1 MDCSAFRE
9 GCPELLAHQSA
20 GGEGRRA
27 ELDAH
32 KASCA
37 ECAAY
42 FDELAQALTALRPSA
57 RVSAT
62 PHFKEKVMNS
72 IAAIDTA
79 DAEVKR
85 VAHQSQSRIWK
96 LGAAAAIA
104 ATVLA
109 GVLFFAG
116 RGHKNEPG
124 IKPAAFTILSQ
135 AFANE
140 ESLYGGNE
148 VVHMATRIVVKTVA
162 DPEVAGIRWLPVA
175 TIKASGKPSFD
186 QLSLP
191 AKPGEEY
198 TVREDSWFDPVTRK
212 CARVITAHN
221 KLVFA
226 NSYDG
231 EAVYLLET
239 DAAGVQSVTR
249 TPVEQGFALPKDA
262 SSFLGITSGYARLLK
277 PENQNLVT
285 NEGACKLSDGS
296 DGQALRVGMPAGG
309 PSGMTT
315 YWVFR
320 LRASDGTIGEVEWML
335 NGKPLLFVERMSL
348 QRGATDASWDLSAF
362 KARLSTG
369 GGDASK
375 PAVHSEGLIIDASLE
390 SALKKAEY
398 EAYVL
403 AQPPS
408 WTSGGKIVDVAE
420 PDPQHRIFSVVY
432 PAASGR
438 TVTLVQAYTM
448 NRMIK
453 ERPRTAQLVYT
464 SPNGCKVWSDESYL
478 PVASGML
485 GLASV
490 VTHASPG
497 KNVSGYLVETPSAT
511 AILLAVNGAL
521 SDDEL
526 KGLVDSL
533 VPGKSAPSSAGLK
546 HGDEPSKPTVM
557 TDMVKPDV
565 TVDAMVKGADFET
578 YIPSE
583 APSWTDKR
591 VIEDILDVAS
601 PPHRM
606 YGITYVANDG
616 RHVVLVQSYTY
627 NAALGPSAK
636 TGTLVYTAPNG
647 CKVWGSDK
655 GKWLA
660 GILLQSVSNVTGSAP
675 ADGRVGYLIETPAGT
690 FPALAVNGALSD
702 SELHSIVDSLI
713 RAKEYK
719 GQ

>member
-9 GCPELLAHQSA
+9 GCPELLAHQSERGDA
-20 GGEGRRA
+20 SRA

-42 FDELAQALTALRPSA
+42 FDGLVGALTALRPST
-57 RVSAT
+57 RVSASPT
-62 PHFKEKVMNS
+62 FKEKVMTD
-72 IAAIDTA
+72 IAAFDNA
-79 DAEVKR
+79 DAGEKR
-85 VAHQSQSRIWK
+85 VVHQSHMRIWK

-135 AFANE
+135 AVANE
-140 ESLYGGNE
+140 ESLYGGDE
-148 VVHMATRIVVKTVA
+148 VVHMATRIVVKAVA

-175 TIKASGKPSFD
+175 TIKASGKTSYD

-191 AKPGEEY
+191 ATPGEEY
-198 TVREDSWFDPVTRK
+198 TVREDSWFDPATRK
-212 CARVITAHN
+212 SARVITAHN

-239 DAAGVQSVTR
+239 DAAGVQSITR

-277 PENQNLVT
+277 QENKDLVT
-285 NEGACKLSDGS
+285 DQGACKLSDGS

-320 LRASDGTIGEVEWML
+320 LRTSDGTIGETEWML
-335 NGKPLLFVERMSL
+335 NGKSLLFVERMSL

-362 KARLSTG
+362 KARLATG
-369 GGDASK
+369 GGNAAK

-398 EAYVL
+398 EAYLL

-408 WTSGGKIVDVAE
+408 WTSGGKIIDAAE
-420 PDPQHRIFSVVY
+420 PDPQHRIFAVVY
-432 PAASGR
+432 PATSGR
-438 TVTLVQAYTM
+438 TVTVVQSYTM

-453 ERPRTAQLVYT
+453 ERPRTARLVYT
-464 SPNGCKVWSDESYL
+464 SPNGCKVWSDPSY
-478 PVASGML
+478 VFVGSGML
-485 GLASV
+485 SLASA

-497 KNVSGYLVETPSAT
+497 KDVSGYLVETPSST
-511 AILLAVNGAL
+511 AISLAVNGAL
-521 SDDEL
+521 SDEEL
-526 KGLVDSL
+526 RKLVDSI
-533 VPGKSAPSSAGLK
+533 VAAKSAPSSVGLK
-546 HGDEPSKPTVM
+546 HGGEPSAPAVM
-557 TDMVKPDV
+557 AGMVKQDV
-565 TVDAMVKGADFET
+565 SVEAMVKGADFET
-578 YIPSE
+578 YIPSA

-591 VIEDILDVAS
+591 VITDILDVAS

-606 YGITYVANDG
+606 FSISYVAKDE

-627 NAALGPSAK
+627 NIGLGASAK
-636 TGTLVYTAPNG
+636 SGTLVYTSPNG
-647 CKVWGSDK
+647 CKAWGSEK

-660 GILLQSVSNVTGSAP
+660 GILLQSAGYVTGGAP
-675 ADGRVGYLIETPAGT
+675 AENRMGYLIETPAGT
-690 FPALAVNGALSD
+690 FPALAVNGPLSD
-702 SELHSIVDSLI
+702 EELHAIVDSLVP
-713 RAKEYK
+713 AKEYK